1 MLRSAIY
8 RKTQGRA
15 IIRSTIG
22 FMVEFTEQYAPGR
35 VLQEPSPGGITP
47 VSTLT
52 EHHVIIHFAFFSI
65 TVAAFATENK
75 LIISTL
81 PEELQKKLRP
91 TNAFINKHN
100 RLQTRQPVKFYN
112 PPLEGILLT
121 ITHLRRISEEL
132 QLKLNF
138 RYFLVK
144 TKLLEGLQKKQWMI
158 SIRWWRFNDFLVHAY
173 KV

>member
-52 EHHVIIHFAFFSI
+52 EHHVIRHFAFFSI
-65 TVAAFATENK
+65 TVAALE
-75 LIISTL
+75 
-81 PEELQKKLRP
+81 QK
-91 TNAFINKHN
+91 TN
-100 RLQTRQPVKFYN
+100 
-112 PPLEGILLT
+112 
-121 ITHLRRISEEL
+121 
-132 QLKLNF
+132 
-138 RYFLVK
+138 
-144 TKLLEGLQKKQWMI
+144 
-158 SIRWWRFNDFLVHAY
+158 
-173 KV
+173 